1 MDYPQ
6 TKEESPE
13 EKPPL
18 FSSWNKLYTAVML
31 NLIILII
38 LFYLF
43 TEFFK

>member
-1 MDYPQ
+1 MDYLQ
-6 TKEESPE
+6 TKEAQLE

-18 FSSWNKLYTAVML
+18 FSTWNKLYTAVIF